1 MNKGDERRK
10 HVRYLAENLIVEIAG
25 NTHPV
30 VNISTGGVF
39 FVGQG
44 FYLGNP
50 LSLVIRASQNEAD
63 SMKAEC
69 KVVEIR
75 ADCIHAEFLKPTMPL
90 MHFVIGHIGQAM
102 GIKPQYFK
110 KPELPSSPVTPDGA

>member
-1 MNKGDERRK
+1 MNKVDERRK
-10 HVRYLAENLIVEIAG
+10 HERHLAKHLVVEIAG
-25 NTHPV
+25 TTYPI

-39 FVGQG
+39 FKGSG

-50 LSLVIRASQNEAD
+50 LRITIRSESNERDCISAD
-63 SMKAEC
+63 C

-75 ADCIHAEFLKPTMPL
+75 TDSVHAEFLKPTMPL

-102 GIKPQYFK
+102 GVKPHYFK
-110 KPELPSSPVTPDGA
+110 KPAPQESSTPGAA